1 MPSYGPQFKEQI
13 VKKLMPPYNQS
24 VAQVSRD
31 TGVAVPTLYAWK
43 QLYRNQ
49 GYVVPSKSSRP
60 DDWDAKAKLA
70 CIIETGAMNEAQ
82 RAEYCRQR
90 GLYPEQLDAWK
101 AAFESLEL
109 GAEPASKAEVAQQ
122 RKLRQ
127 RPCSSSQKK
136 PRPSGA
142 AKRKTDSSGDETD
155 GHPIDHRGSQRRG
168 A

>member
-1 MPSYGPQFKEQI
+1 MGVSKDRMPSYGPQLKEQI

-49 GYVVPSKSSRP
+49 GYVVPSKSSRL

-82 RAEYCRQR
+82 SAEYCASARFVPR
-90 GLYPEQLDAWK
+90 
-101 AAFESLEL
+101 AARSV
-109 GAEPASKAEVAQQ
+109 EVCI
-122 RKLRQ
+122 RV
-127 RPCSSSQKK
+127 
-136 PRPSGA
+136 
-142 AKRKTDSSGDETD
+142 T
-155 GHPIDHRGSQRRG
+155 
-168 A
+168 